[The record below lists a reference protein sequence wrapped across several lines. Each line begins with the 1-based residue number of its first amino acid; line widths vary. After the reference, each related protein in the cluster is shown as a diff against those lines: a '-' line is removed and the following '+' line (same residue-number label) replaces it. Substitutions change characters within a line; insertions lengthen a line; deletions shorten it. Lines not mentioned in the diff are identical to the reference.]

1 MVCSVHEWLYN
12 AMQVI
17 GNILACHVTICT
29 VAADMNQSPA
39 ETVHKEN
46 ETTQKLL
53 QTIFFVKVA

>member
-1 MVCSVHEWLYN
+1 
-12 AMQVI
+12 MQVI
-17 GNILACHVTICT
+17 ANILACHVTICT